1 MVKKHDKWSFRYIYL
16 HICHAHDKH
25 VRLHKITQVPP
36 KQHNSEPQA
45 SAWLYIGNAWKQL
58 PNARLLH
65 QSERLSS
72 VAQPCRIITLEAMTA
87 CKWINEVT
95 VGAWVESGHPRH
107 QNAGSRLDMAN
118 ICDPTPILI
127 RHVLGGADKGQP
139 YGSKQKFNQ
148 QASGT
153 PGHHRHPHCCY
164 RNHPENMDR

>member
-1 MVKKHDKWSFRYIYL
+1 MDILFRLRPGAKRPSSKESAIFTAKITKQTNTHTHKRQAHTHIYIYL

-58 PNARLLH
+58 PNVRLLH

-87 CKWINEVT
+87 CKWSDR
-95 VGAWVESGHPRH
+95 WS
-107 QNAGSRLDMAN
+107 M
-118 ICDPTPILI
+118 
-127 RHVLGGADKGQP
+127 GGKWAPPASKCWLKTG
-139 YGSKQKFNQ
+139 YG
-148 QASGT
+148 
-153 PGHHRHPHCCY
+153 
-164 RNHPENMDR
+164 